1 MTPEQ
6 QTPGIAPDSSVDTD
20 PMDTIDL
27 TIEKLGPRLALDNTE
42 GGSSA
47 TTGSCTLS
55 GTMCGGRG

>member
-6 QTPGIAPDSSVDTD
+6 QTPGIVPESSVDTD
-20 PMDTIDL
+20 AVDAIDL

-47 TTGSCTLS
+47 VTGSCTLS
-55 GTMCGGRG
+55 GKG